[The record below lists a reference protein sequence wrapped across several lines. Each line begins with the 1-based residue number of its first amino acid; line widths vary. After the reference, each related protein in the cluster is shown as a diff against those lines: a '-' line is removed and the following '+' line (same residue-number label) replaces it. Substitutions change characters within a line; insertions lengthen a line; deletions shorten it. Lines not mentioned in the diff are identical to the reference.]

1 MRAERKPLLN
11 GQRIGVGILEENTVK
26 IVQINATCGVGSTGK
41 ICVGISQVLT
51 ENKIENNILYS
62 SQSNGY
68 KLGIRCSN
76 DKYIKIQALN
86 SRIFGNY
93 GFNSK
98 RATRKILSELERIK
112 PDIVHLH
119 NIHGHDCH
127 FDILLTYLK
136 KRNIKT
142 VWTFHDCWCFTG
154 YCTYFDVACCK
165 KWKTACNDCPQKKTF
180 SFFFDKSTELQNR
193 KKAAFD
199 GLNLTIVTPSKW
211 LASMVKESFLKDVTV
226 RVIYNGI
233 DLDMFKPTEN
243 PSISIK
249 KTDNEKIV
257 LGVADVWGY
266 RKGLDVFVE
275 LSKSLPENYKIVLV
289 GTDENVDKQLPKN
302 IISIHRTNNQ
312 KELAGLYTAADV
324 FVNPTREDNYPT
336 VNMEA
341 IACGTPVIT
350 YRTGGSPEC
359 IDETSGSVVDCD
371 DIDALE
377 KKIIRICETNPYSKE
392 DCIRHAKAFN
402 QNERFMEY
410 VELYKELL

>member
-1 MRAERKPLLN
+1 MR
-11 GQRIGVGILEENTVK
+11 ILEEDTVK

-51 ENKIENNILYS
+51 ENKIENYILYS

-68 KLGIRCSN
+68 KLGIKCSN

-127 FDILLTYLK
+127 FDMLLTYLK
-136 KRNIKT
+136 ERNIKT

-154 YCTYFDVACCK
+154 YCTYFDVVCCN
-165 KWKTACNDCPQKKTF
+165 KWKKTCNDCPQKNTF
-180 SFFFDKSTELQNR
+180 SFFFDKSLKLHNK
-193 KKAAFD
+193 KKAAYD
-199 GLNLTIVTPSKW
+199 ELDLTIVTPSKW
-211 LASMVKESFLKDVTV
+211 LAGMVKESFLKDFTTY
-226 RVIYNGI
+226 IINNGI
-233 DLDMFKPTEN
+233 DLNVFKPTEKTLV
-243 PSISIK
+243 SIK
-249 KTDNEKIV
+249 KTKDEKIV
-257 LGVADVWGY
+257 LGVADAWIY
-266 RKGLDVFVE
+266 RKGLDVFVK
-275 LSKSLPENYKIVLV
+275 LSERLPENYKIVLV

-302 IISIHRTNNQ
+302 IVSIHRTSNQ
-312 KELAGLYTAADV
+312 KELVEIYTSADV
-324 FVNPTREDNYPT
+324 FVNPTREENYPT
-336 VNMEA
+336 VNMESL
-341 IACGTPVIT
+341 ACGTPVLT
-350 YRTGGSPEC
+350 FRTGGSPE
-359 IDETSGSVVDCD
+359 ILDETCGSVVECD

-377 KKIIRICETNPYSKE
+377 KEIIRICEINPYSKE
-392 DCIRHAKAFN
+392 DCIKRAKAFD